1 MEEASISEID
11 HVTIG
16 EGEFFTNCRNNVKSK
31 GLCDV
36 LKFCLVKFA
45 INGAD
50 KVFKDQN
57 FRRSNYFI
65 IVLNEEAMLHDNLQ
79 AHQYSE
85 KYKFGTN
92 TVLESGRD
100 RWNNDSTYFLI
111 SLHFQFG
118 CHIITMKAIRL
129 GWGFFWS
136 MFVCFMLQGVL
147 ASGFLFGGFLMGYL
161 LEKPIQVTETL
172 NFDYTKT
179 SPVAFVPIMN
189 HPGMGNP
196 SSLIVKDNVKAGKDA
211 SPRAIPY
218 NHKLQLTVSLTVPES
233 DYNRNLGVFQ
243 VRVEFPSANGKVT
256 GSSSYPCMMK
266 FKSQP
271 IQFVETIIK
280 RAPLIAG
287 FQSESQILSIKMSEF
302 TEGLEPTACLK
313 VILEQRAEYLAGA
326 GIPEIYAASLSLES
340 ELPQFKKI
348 IWNWR
353 RTIFVWISFMC
364 FATELLIILAACRS
378 MIIRKGMLKIAY
390 AKKSSA
396 LNIIPWY
403 KTR

>member
-11 HVTIG
+11 HFTIG

-100 RWNNDSTYFLI
+100 RWNNEYMNVSKVVNSCSGGIIEFPLNLLAFFAMSMMKFVGFEFNLFLDFVTFPIWLSYSSTMLFLFP
-111 SLHFQFG
+111 FQTLRQVRGYLVRKFLTMLG
-118 CHIITMKAIRL
+118 VSGNIITMKAIRL

-136 MFVCFMLQGVL
+136 MFVCFMLLGVL

-161 LEKPIQVTETL
+161 LEKPIQATETL

-243 VRVEFPSANGKVT
+243 V
-256 GSSSYPCMMK
+256 
-266 FKSQP
+266 
-271 IQFVETIIK
+271 
-280 RAPLIAG
+280 
-287 FQSESQILSIKMSEF
+287 
-302 TEGLEPTACLK
+302 
-313 VILEQRAEYLAGA
+313 
-326 GIPEIYAASLSLES
+326 
-340 ELPQFKKI
+340 
-348 IWNWR
+348 
-353 RTIFVWISFMC
+353 
-364 FATELLIILAACRS
+364 
-378 MIIRKGMLKIAY
+378 
-390 AKKSSA
+390 
-396 LNIIPWY
+396 
-403 KTR
+403 

>member
-1 MEEASISEID
+1 M
-11 HVTIG
+11 
-16 EGEFFTNCRNNVKSK
+16 
-31 GLCDV
+31 
-36 LKFCLVKFA
+36 
-45 INGAD
+45 
-50 KVFKDQN
+50 
-57 FRRSNYFI
+57 
-65 IVLNEEAMLHDNLQ
+65 
-79 AHQYSE
+79 
-85 KYKFGTN
+85 
-92 TVLESGRD
+92 
-100 RWNNDSTYFLI
+100 
-111 SLHFQFG
+111 
-118 CHIITMKAIRL
+118 
-129 GWGFFWS
+129 
-136 MFVCFMLQGVL
+136 
-147 ASGFLFGGFLMGYL
+147 
-161 LEKPIQVTETL
+161 
-172 NFDYTKT
+172 
-179 SPVAFVPIMN
+179 
-189 HPGMGNP
+189 
-196 SSLIVKDNVKAGKDA
+196 
-211 SPRAIPY
+211 
-218 NHKLQLTVSLTVPES
+218 
-233 DYNRNLGVFQ
+233 
-243 VRVEFPSANGKVT
+243 RVEFLSANGKVT

-287 FQSESQILSIKMSEF
+287 FQSESQILNIKMSEF

>member
-16 EGEFFTNCRNNVKSK
+16 EDEFFTNCRNNVKSK

-45 INGAD
+45 ANGAD
-50 KVFKDQN
+50 KVLKDQN
-57 FRRSNYFI
+57 FRRSNYFAI
-65 IVLNEEAMLHDNLQ
+65 GLNEEAMLHDNLQ
-79 AHQYSE
+79 THQYSE

-100 RWNNDSTYFLI
+100 RWNNEYMNVSKVVNSCSGGIIEFPLNLLAFFAM
-111 SLHFQFG
+111 SMMKFVGFQFNLFLDFVTFPIWLSYSSTMLFLFPFQTLRQVRG
-118 CHIITMKAIRL
+118 YLVRKFLTMLGVSGNIITMKAIRL

-136 MFVCFMLQGVL
+136 IFVCFMLLGVL

-161 LEKPIQVTETL
+161 LEKPIQATETL

-179 SPVAFVPIMN
+179 SPVAFVPITN

-243 VRVEFPSANGKVT
+243 V
-256 GSSSYPCMMK
+256 
-266 FKSQP
+266 
-271 IQFVETIIK
+271 
-280 RAPLIAG
+280 
-287 FQSESQILSIKMSEF
+287 
-302 TEGLEPTACLK
+302 
-313 VILEQRAEYLAGA
+313 
-326 GIPEIYAASLSLES
+326 
-340 ELPQFKKI
+340 
-348 IWNWR
+348 
-353 RTIFVWISFMC
+353 
-364 FATELLIILAACRS
+364 
-378 MIIRKGMLKIAY
+378 
-390 AKKSSA
+390 
-396 LNIIPWY
+396 
-403 KTR
+403 